1 MKKIIFGL
9 LIAFVALSFMG
20 CPTVHEDAEFKVITP
35 VYFTGD
41 MNGWNWALTD
51 AQKITWVLG
60 TGVATASIEFTV
72 TEEKDY
78 GYNVCDADYNPKYGA
93 DLELGKD
100 FIALKSLSGMDSGKI
115 KQLTAGTYVFMLE
128 ADSSEVKAK
137 VVKK

>member
-9 LIAFVALSFMG
+9 LVAFVALSFMG

-35 VYFTGD
+35 VYFVGE
-41 MNGWNWALTD
+41 MNGWELTD
-51 AQKITWVLG
+51 AKKINWVLG

-78 GYNVCDADYNPKYGA
+78 GYNVCDAGYNPKYGA
-93 DLELGKD
+93 DLELGKE

-128 ADSSEVKAK
+128 ADSSTVKAK

>member
-9 LIAFVALSFMG
+9 LVAFVALSFMG

-35 VYFTGD
+35 VYFVGE
-41 MNGWNWALTD
+41 MNGWELTD
-51 AQKITWVLG
+51 AKKINWVLG

-78 GYNVCDADYNPKYGA
+78 GYNVCDAGYNPKYGSTK
-93 DLELGKD
+93 LVVGKD
-100 FIALKSLSGMDSGKI
+100 FVELEPWTPYDAPTI
-115 KQLTAGTYVFMLE
+115 KLTAGTYVFMLE
-128 ADSSEVKAK
+128 SDSSKVKAK